1 MVRDM
6 VDADALDRFH
16 RWYLTGRTSEL
27 SVYAD
32 EFLEA
37 PDLDSLDPES
47 WNVLVFEDSV
57 PVATGRIWW
66 SNGSFWLGDI
76 AVLES
81 HRGKHLGD
89 LVLRLLLYKAQS
101 HSAREVRLRCPRS
114 LTGFFSRLGLSE
126 TQAADDSDV
135 EMMIAG
141 DRIDLDTC
149 SRCPKKNCPNRHQ
162 A

>member
-1 MVRDM
+1 MIQGKWFSPGDDLTAAVSVRRAVLGFD
-6 VDADALDRFH
+6 
-16 RWYLTGRTSEL
+16 T
-27 SVYAD
+27 
-32 EFLEA
+32 
-37 PDLDSLDPES
+37 DSLDPES

-126 TQAADDSDV
+126 TQAANDSDV
-135 EMMIAG
+135 EMMIDG

-149 SRCPKKNCPNRHQ
+149 RRCPKKNCPNRHQ